1 VAGATSEG
9 SFVEAGV
16 AQTDGLVAVTVHLAP
31 AAEQALEELAL
42 RRGVST
48 AQVLGEALIESK
60 FFSDQRRSG
69 NEVVLR
75 LPDGRLSSVRWP
87 HG

>member
-1 VAGATSEG
+1 MAGATSEG
-9 SFVEAGV
+9 SLVAAGV

-31 AAEQALEELAL
+31 AAGRALEELEL
-42 RRGVST
+42 RRAVSA

-60 FFSDQRRSG
+60 FFSDQRREG
-69 NEVVLR
+69 NEVMLR
-75 LPDGRLSSVRWP
+75 LPDGRLSAVRWP

>member
-1 VAGATSEG
+1 MAGVTSEG
-9 SFVEAGV
+9 SFVATSLAE
-16 AQTDGLVAVTVHLAP
+16 TDGQIAVTVLLAP
-31 AAEQALEELAL
+31 AAEQALQELAL
-42 RRGVST
+42 RRAVST

-60 FFSDQRRSG
+60 FFSDERRKG

-75 LPDGRLSSVRWP
+75 LPDGGMSSVRWP

>member
-9 SFVEAGV
+9 SFMAADLAE
-16 AQTDGLVAVTVHLAP
+16 TDGLIAVTVQLAP
-31 AAEQALEELAL
+31 AAEQALQELAL
-42 RRGVST
+42 RRAVST

-60 FFSDQRRSG
+60 FFSDQRRKG
-69 NEVVLR
+69 NEVVVR
-75 LPDGRLSSVRWP
+75 LPDGGMSSVRWP